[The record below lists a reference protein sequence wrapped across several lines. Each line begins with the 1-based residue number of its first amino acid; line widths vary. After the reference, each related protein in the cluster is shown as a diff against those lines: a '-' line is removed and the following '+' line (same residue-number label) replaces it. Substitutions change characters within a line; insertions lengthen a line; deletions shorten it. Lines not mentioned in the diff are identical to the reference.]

1 MIATLAKI
9 TQQTLNPGRIPL
21 AHVPMAE
28 AAPGRTN
35 ALCGSHRHVSNRR
48 HNVDRTSMH

>member
-1 MIATLAKI
+1 MTVMLATI

-21 AHVPMAE
+21 AHVPLAE

-35 ALCGSHRHVSNRR
+35 ALYDGKYFSCTNGTRK
-48 HNVDRTSMH
+48 

>member
-28 AAPGRTN
+28 AAPGRTS
-35 ALCGSHRHVSNRR
+35 ALYYSHRPMS
-48 HNVDRTSMH
+48 DSLPGG